1 LKIFVTGATGFIGG
15 HFINVVPNEI
25 EVFAPIRS
33 KSKPKIKLNRNVN
46 WIHKELDC
54 IDSKDLKEMNAIVHF
69 ASPGV
74 SPQKASWKEL
84 YYWNVDCTLKL
95 LRSAAE
101 AGVGKVIIAGSYIE
115 YGLSANTYKYI
126 PSTAALLPTTS
137 YASSKAAAFELAHA
151 FCIDAKISLIYN
163 RIFSAFGEG
172 QYYGNF
178 WPSLKKAAMDNK
190 DFNMTSGEQIRD
202 FIPVEEVALSFLK
215 DLKLDNGIDFT
226 PRVKNVCSGK
236 GISILEFASSWWGIW
251 NAKSKLIPGKIPSRK
266 DEPIRFVGKL

>member
-1 LKIFVTGATGFIGG
+1 MKIFVTGATGFIGG

-25 EVFAPIRS
+25 EVFAPIRN

-54 IDSKDLKEMNAIVHF
+54 IESNDLKEMNAIVHF

-74 SPQKASWKEL
+74 SPQKASWEEL

-101 AGVGKVIIAGSYIE
+101 AGVSKVIIAGSYIE
-115 YGLSANTYKYI
+115 YGLSANIYKHI
-126 PSTAALLPTTS
+126 PPTAALLPSTS

-151 FCIDAKISLIYN
+151 FCLDAKIFLTYN

-172 QYYGNF
+172 QFYGNF

-190 DFNMTSGEQIRD
+190 DFNMTSGKQIRD

-215 DLKLDNGIDFT
+215 DL
-226 PRVKNVCSGK
+226 
-236 GISILEFASSWWGIW
+236 
-251 NAKSKLIPGKIPSRK
+251 
-266 DEPIRFVGKL
+266 